1 MTTHFVG
8 ALGDHASAYETEIRQ
23 LVTLMRNKLQQIRS
37 YYQASMEKHA
47 SEQQRDLL
55 GRRAA
60 RASALVQT
68 EQVPRTACCVR
79 LCFGSHLQIL
89 TWPRA

>member
-60 RASALVQT
+60 RASALVQA
-68 EQVPRTACCVR
+68 EQVRSRQHAA
-79 LCFGSHLQIL
+79 FGCALDRICKS
-89 TWPRA
+89 